1 MCVKEIFQEAK
12 KIQES
17 KKSAEQKLSLLSV
30 FAVEQLMQCPCNT
43 ISFFIKPHK
52 KVRIRYENKIEV
64 KIIIN

>member
-30 FAVEQLMQCPCNT
+30 FAVEQLMQGPRNAV
-43 ISFFIKPHK
+43 SFFIKPLK

-64 KIIIN
+64 NVGHI